1 MAKDFGY
8 SRMVQELRGEYAASS
23 TSATTRLNNQPA
35 SRVGKQVE
43 PAVATNRSGGSR
55 PSSSGEI
62 LKKILIILKG
72 IFLASSREKISV
84 TKSQPTSSRDEKSNP
99 PSR

>member
-1 MAKDFGY
+1 MIVNHLKFSRDIRQRENKEGLSPVELAKYFGY

-23 TSATTRLNNQPA
+23 TSATRLNNQPA

-55 PSSSGEI
+55 PSSSGQVLRFI
-62 LKKILIILKG
+62 RQKQVI
-72 IFLASSREKISV
+72 
-84 TKSQPTSSRDEKSNP
+84 
-99 PSR
+99 

>member
-62 LKKILIILKG
+62 LNGILIING

-84 TKSQPTSSRDEKSNP
+84 TKSQPTSARDEKSNP

>member
-1 MAKDFGY
+1 MFVNHLIFSRDIRQRENKEGLSPVELAKDFGY

-55 PSSSGEI
+55 PSSSGGI
-62 LKKILIILKG
+62 LK
-72 IFLASSREKISV
+72 
-84 TKSQPTSSRDEKSNP
+84 
-99 PSR
+99 